1 MALGKNPERPGF
13 KLSSKKIDKE
23 NERILRMKNKPT
35 RRKIT
40 DQDLP
45 KFKKGKNWREWNSS
59 ERVKEAIKR
68 NMNKK

>member
-1 MALGKNPERPGF
+1 MGKNEFKPGI

-35 RRKIT
+35 RRKLT

-45 KFKKGKNWREWNSS
+45 SWKKGKNWRVNNSS
-59 ERVKEAIKR
+59 VRVKEAIERNQTKR
-68 NMNKK
+68 R